1 MCPGLSE
8 QVEIIFI
15 KWRQIS
21 IQKDTARFKNKQIDQ
36 SSQKENFN
44 QLGIRYLDSAGGEV
58 KLMYT

>member
-21 IQKDTARFKNKQIDQ
+21 IQKDTARFK
-36 SSQKENFN
+36 
-44 QLGIRYLDSAGGEV
+44 DSLKNLPLFGV
-58 KLMYT
+58 IW